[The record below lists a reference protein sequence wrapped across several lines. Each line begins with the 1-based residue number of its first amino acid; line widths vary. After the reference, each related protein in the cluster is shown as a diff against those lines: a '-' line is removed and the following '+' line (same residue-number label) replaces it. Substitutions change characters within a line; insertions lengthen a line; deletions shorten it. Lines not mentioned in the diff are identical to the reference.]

1 MKPSK
6 PKHNYFYMISKK
18 LYKKNNK
25 VIENITKEIN
35 NNKVSIKGYINGKR
49 INKTQKIGNH
59 IFRGRTLKG
68 RKLKGRTL
76 KDRKLF

>member
-1 MKPSK
+1 
-6 PKHNYFYMISKK
+6 MISKK

-49 INKTQKIGNH
+49 INKTQKIRNQ
-59 IFRGRTLKG
+59 
-68 RKLKGRTL
+68 LKGRTL
-76 KDRKLF
+76 KERTLKGLKLF